1 MFKTIIKFA
10 VVFTFLIC
18 SGAQAHKPIFTN
30 EKGTSPESAVQIK
43 EPDVSQVIYRKL
55 TDETPQLWL
64 AIDVEKDFKLFVQ
77 IGIPVIDRLK
87 KFRPSFVVLGPNL
100 PSVSTGFAIP
110 KGMGGIIFPTESVEK
125 PRFFHEHFTKTD
137 SWILRSETIT
147 LPDKGRYYVVAYS
160 PSEQKD
166 KFWLAVGKKE
176 KFGLLDMLS
185 FGGWQ
190 KTILQFH
197 EVEEKKPEN
206 MIIDDF
212 SDPNNISRLGT
223 KWRLIT
229 DRVMGGLSDGEYNFG
244 REKLLGYI
252 NMKGNVSLEN
262 NGGFVQIVLP
272 LTPNSKSLDATNFSG
287 VRFWAKGN
295 TEQYYV
301 HLKNDQTHLPW
312 QYYSAKFAVSK
323 DWQQIEIPFENFEPQ
338 ALNEK
343 LQVNNLSQI
352 AIVAAKKAYKIDLYI
367 GQIELYRKK

>member
-18 SGAQAHKPIFTN
+18 SSTQAHKPIFTD
-30 EKGTSPESAVQIK
+30 EKGTNPESAVQIK

-64 AIDVEKDFKLFVQ
+64 AIDAEKDFNLFVQ
-77 IGIPVIDRLK
+77 IGVPVIKRLEN
-87 KFRPSFVVLGPNL
+87 FRPSFVVLGPDL
-100 PSVSTGFAIP
+100 PKVSTGFSIP
-110 KGMGGIIFPTESVEK
+110 EDMGGRIFSTESIEK

-147 LPDKGRYYVVAYS
+147 LPATGRYYVVAYS

-176 KFGLLDMLS
+176 KFGLLDLIS
-185 FGGWQ
+185 FGGW
-190 KTILQFH
+190 KETIQQFH
-197 EVEEKKPEN
+197 EVEVEKPKT
-206 MIIDDF
+206 MILDDF

-229 DRVMGGLSDGEYNFG
+229 DRVMGGISNGEYNFG

-262 NGGFVQIVLP
+262 NGGFVQVALP
-272 LTPNSKSLDATNFSG
+272 LAVRSKSLDATNFSG
-287 VRFWAKGN
+287 VRFWVKGN
-295 TEQYYV
+295 GEQYYL
-301 HLKNDQTHLPW
+301 HLKNNQTLLPW
-312 QYYSAKFAVSK
+312 QYYSAEFTASK

-338 ALNEK
+338 ALNAK
-343 LQVNNLSQI
+343 LQVNNLSRI
-352 AIVAAKKAYKIDLYI
+352 AIVGAQKAHKIDVYV
-367 GQIELYRKK
+367 GQIELYYKK